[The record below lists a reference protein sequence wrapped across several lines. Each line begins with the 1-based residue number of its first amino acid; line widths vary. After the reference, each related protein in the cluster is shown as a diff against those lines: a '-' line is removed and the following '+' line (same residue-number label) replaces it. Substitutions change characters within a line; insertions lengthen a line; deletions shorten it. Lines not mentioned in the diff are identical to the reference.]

1 MYDEIK
7 SQQRMIDKS
16 RKGIE
21 REKNKLQFQNKKD
34 IEQIKKLALAGKHE
48 EAKKLAQNINRQNNQ
63 IKNFDKISGQMKG
76 MSSKVQQVNTYN
88 KMGDAMESCSN
99 ALNFANQ
106 NINMD
111 KIKMNSKNMM
121 LQNEKLNM
129 KGEMIN
135 DALDNIFND
144 EDEEE
149 TNEIYNN
156 VLKEAGLDINAQL
169 PNANQQNVN
178 KYQQKNVDLN
188 TFKSG
193 DNELDNLLR
202 QLQ

>member
-1 MYDEIK
+1 MNNQIRNQK
-7 SQQRMIDKS
+7 IMIDKS

-21 REKNKLQFQNKKD
+21 RERNKLQYQNKKE

-111 KIKMNSKNMM
+111 KIKMNSKNMI

>member
-1 MYDEIK
+1 MNNQIR

-99 ALNFANQ
+99 AMNFANQ
-106 NINMD
+106 NINLD
-111 KIKMNSKNMM
+111 KIKTNSKNIMI
-121 LQNEKLNM
+121 QNEKLNM
-129 KGEMIN
+129 KNDLIN
-135 DALDNIFND
+135 DALDNVFND

-156 VLKEAGLDINAQL
+156 ILMEAGLQL
-169 PNANQQNVN
+169 NSQFPSSNQQPVN

>member
-1 MYDEIK
+1 MNNQIRNQK
-7 SQQRMIDKS
+7 IMIDKS

-21 REKNKLQFQNKKD
+21 RERNKLQYQNKKD
-34 IEQIKKLALAGKHE
+34 LEQIKKLALAGKHE

-99 ALNFANQ
+99 ALNFANK

>member
-1 MYDEIK
+1 MNNQIR

-99 ALNFANQ
+99 AMNFANQ
-106 NINMD
+106 NINLD
-111 KIKMNSKNMM
+111 KIKANSKNIMI
-121 LQNEKLNM
+121 QNEKLNM
-129 KGEMIN
+129 KNDLIN
-135 DALDNIFND
+135 DALDNVFND

-156 VLKEAGLDINAQL
+156 ILKEAGLQIDSQL
-169 PNANQQNVN
+169 PSSNKQPVN

-193 DNELDNLLR
+193 DNELDDLLR

>member
-1 MYDEIK
+1 MNNQIRNQK
-7 SQQRMIDKS
+7 IMIDKS

-21 REKNKLQFQNKKD
+21 RERNKLQYQNKKD
-34 IEQIKKLALAGKHE
+34 LEQIKKLALAGKHE